1 MHRCG
6 LKTVHRTDIRVV
18 VMIPDQASRT
28 AEYMAFYRA
37 LESGRPAAKRLF
49 CDPFARHF
57 LRPFLLKAI
66 GLSTVPL
73 LGAIL
78 YWYADRLAPGART
91 SAIARTRLID
101 EVWCQALR
109 DGIRQ
114 IVILGSGFDCRPYR
128 LPGAPSA
135 VIFEVDIPERSPR
148 NSPSST
154 SHLMP
159 ENVHYVEIDFHHRG
173 LAETLV
179 DAGFEASLPGLFIWE
194 GVTNY
199 LTLEAVGSVFRYVG
213 TLSPGCRIVFT
224 YVHGGVL
231 DGSVNFEGA
240 ENLLRGVAQLGEP
253 WTFGLCPSQVPDF
266 LRTRGLELDSDLG
279 AQEYRV
285 LYFGHLARANEG
297 M

>member
-1 MHRCG
+1 
-6 LKTVHRTDIRVV
+6 
-18 VMIPDQASRT
+18 MIPDQTSRT
-28 AEYMAFYRA
+28 AVYMAFYRA
-37 LESGRPAAKRLF
+37 LESARPAAKRLF

-78 YWYADRLAPGART
+78 YWYADRRAPGART

-101 EVWCQALR
+101 EAWCQALR

-135 VIFEVDIPERSPR
+135 IIFEVDHPR
-148 NSPSST
+148 TLASKLARLQQVVPV
-154 SHLMP
+154 MP
-159 ENVHYVEIDFHHRG
+159 ENVHYVEIDFNHQG
-173 LAETLV
+173 LAQTLA